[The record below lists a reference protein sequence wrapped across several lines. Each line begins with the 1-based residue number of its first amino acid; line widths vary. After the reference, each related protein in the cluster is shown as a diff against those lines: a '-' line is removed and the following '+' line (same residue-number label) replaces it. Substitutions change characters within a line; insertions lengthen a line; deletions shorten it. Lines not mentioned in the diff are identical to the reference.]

1 MTNKQVFEEGQII
14 EHYPMDINPF
24 TGEMKSNG
32 GIEYLIQIDNT
43 VYSIQT
49 DWDNN
54 ITDPNGTPMVIS
66 VDAAKFIK
74 DVYGNESSH
83 PNDIAEAEEQLKR
96 DDDELNMQYYWDESQ
111 FDARAW
117 MRDDDW

>member
-14 EHYPMDINPF
+14 EHYPMDINPS

-32 GIEYLIQIDNT
+32 GIEYLIQIDNN

-66 VDAAKFIK
+66 VDAIKFIR
-74 DVYGNESSH
+74 DVYGTETSH
-83 PNDIAEAEEQLKR
+83 LNDIAEAEEQLKR
-96 DDDELNMQYYWDESQ
+96 DDDELNAQYYWEESQ